1 MENWIKASLAG
12 LIGVF
17 APVHMVMF
25 AVGFLITVDLITGI
39 WAAKI
44 KGQKITSAALRRTA
58 TKICIY
64 QLVVMSGFLAEVY
77 LVDKLFPISK
87 IAASIIG
94 ITEMLSILE
103 NAEVIHGEPIFSKLI
118 KKLGSDNDK
127 KD

>member
-12 LIGVF
+12 LVGIF

-25 AVGFLITVDLITGI
+25 AVGFLITADLITGV

-64 QLVVMSGFLAEVY
+64 QLVIMSGFLAEVY
-77 LVDKLFPISK
+77 LIDKLFPISK

-103 NAEVIHGEPIFSKLI
+103 NAEVIHGEPIFKKLI